1 MFFFAFEKHRPSNYR
16 CSEPIRLCSVRL
28 TEPIN
33 QNTSSSPFN
42 YSPVGLKRHEMIWA
56 HPKKRRNLILMHE
69 STLLRKGPVVV
80 VGTGTVKA
88 TVIAGTGENWH

>member
-1 MFFFAFEKHRPSNYR
+1 
-16 CSEPIRLCSVRL
+16 
-28 TEPIN
+28 
-33 QNTSSSPFN
+33 
-42 YSPVGLKRHEMIWA
+42 VGLKRHEMIWA